1 MYEHTLDLNIAGAER
16 AIVEPVERYG
26 VLVYVDSDPDSC
38 GCDFKIDP
46 LDLEG
51 LKIFREFAAKM
62 AEHYKSLNT
71 KP

>member
-1 MYEHTLDLNIAGAER
+1 MYANTLDLNIAGAER

-46 LDLEG
+46 ADTEG
-51 LKIFREFAAKM
+51 IKIFSEFAAKM
-62 AEHYKSLNT
+62 AEHFKSLKI